1 MSAFH
6 NAFEAFLA
14 SPDDATVATARPS
27 GGLTVTNPSPEAE
40 ICTTPLRKST
50 RTRRRKKFES
60 SSSSGGSDSVSA
72 NASPLFLSCLVSAF
86 FSTHPHDSVT
96 PVFVANFVKSL
107 LMIFSLLQEGE
118 VVELPPVS
126 SSKMPTL
133 NRDSSRSRRST
144 SKNPTPPP
152 KPQVKVKVNGVKK
165 EEKPNSAL
173 GIVLPLVKATNKG
186 TKAPDLA
193 VETACRLCDKKNFKT
208 GSDALLKHYALDHF
222 KEELDAEIP
231 ADSKVL
237 TCESCKKKKLKSKF
251 DSRKELI
258 LHNAGI
264 HLRANTL
271 LLTRLQVDGV
281 QLSPGSSV
289 ASSPGSSSTPVVR
302 RSERTKQESGESS
315 GSGSSGVEVIELD
328 DTSQNGVGK
337 EGSSEADSDVV
348 EIIEEK
354 EGNGELNES
363 VEDEEVIITKK
374 HPSRS
379 RAANRDSSEAP
390 SSKADSADLKKKE
403 LWVMDKKSKMK
414 NETWFV
420 NKECS
425 KPDAGSEGE
434 DEGDDD
440 ESVVSLASSDS
451 KSSVK
456 TISMSKG
463 RLDTPKTL
471 EEFAQVLKDNLRTKD
486 GKYCKPKDDKNIEC
500 VCGKTVRIC
509 NSFYWR
515 YMVQKPKVVSGKLIS
530 RGHWYNCDY
539 VKRQGS
545 LFEMDPDVKSE
556 LKDLVRGQRN
566 PGQKRE
572 EAEDRQDSK
581 PKRIKSERVRERKE
595 AEASSDPP
603 SDEEEEA
610 RQQIIERNLHELLE
624 SRVVGEKFLQDGPCY
639 QVSPDLPFC
648 RECRIIPQK
657 ERDEMILKG
666 KFIEDTSNITCSFYS
681 FRKLQMT
688 RLGHLMV
695 QGYLDPFKD
704 PKPEDLTLWT
714 PNAENPPE
722 NCDLEKTKYILGLIG
737 DQFCH
742 MVQQERK
749 CIQVHMGANKA
760 VSWKLAVKGVRE
772 MCDVC
777 RTTIFNY
784 HWICGVCG
792 MFICLDCYQLRRG
805 GLVKDDKNLDR
816 TLDDYKWPYCT
827 TGGEHLL
834 TNLMLAAVI
843 PQNCLTDLAKKV
855 HTLRAKWNIPQYC
868 HQKEEIK
875 SLYAQ
880 DDGFLSLQSVSQ
892 LQSTFTLLQFRRK
905 KFCSLFNRGSFAINL
920 KLAVFPATNCIPPK
934 AE

>member
-1 MSAFH
+1 MAPCSVI
-6 NAFEAFLA
+6 
-14 SPDDATVATARPS
+14 DDD
-27 GGLTVTNPSPEAE
+27 L
-40 ICTTPLRKST
+40 
-50 RTRRRKKFES
+50 S
-60 SSSSGGSDSVSA
+60 SS
-72 NASPLFLSCLVSAF
+72 
-86 FSTHPHDSVT
+86 
-96 PVFVANFVKSL
+96 
-107 LMIFSLLQEGE
+107 QEEEE
-118 VVELPPVS
+118 VVEVAPVS

-133 NRDSSRSRRST
+133 NRDSSRSRRSN

-152 KPQVKVKVNGVKK
+152 KPQVKRVNGVKK
-165 EEKPNSAL
+165 EEKPPL
-173 GIVLPLVKATNKG
+173 GIALPPVKATNKVV
-186 TKAPDLA
+186 KAPDLT
-193 VETACRLCDKKNFKT
+193 VETSCRLCDKKNFKT
-208 GSDALLKHYALDHF
+208 GSDALLKHYALEHF

-231 ADSKVL
+231 LDSKVL
-237 TCESCKKKKLKSKF
+237 TCEPCKKKKLKSKF
-251 DSRKELI
+251 DTRKELI
-258 LHNAGI
+258 VHNASL
-264 HLRANTL
+264 HLRATNL
-271 LLTRLQVDGV
+271 LVSRLQVDGV

-289 ASSPGSSSTPVVR
+289 ASSPGSTTSKR
-302 RSERTKQESGESS
+302 RSGRTKQESGESS
-315 GSGSSGVEVIELD
+315 GSASSGVEVIELD
-328 DTSQNGVGK
+328 DVSSQNGLK
-337 EGSSEADSDVV
+337 EGSEADSDVV
-348 EIIEEK
+348 EILEEK
-354 EGNGELNES
+354 EGNGELDES
-363 VEDEEVIITKK
+363 VEDEEVILTKK
-374 HPSRS
+374 PPPRS
-379 RAANRDSSEAP
+379 RAAVKELAAEVLPARGESV
-390 SSKADSADLKKKE
+390 DLKKKE

-425 KPDAGSEGE
+425 KPEAGSDGEE
-434 DEGDDD
+434 DEDA

-451 KSSVK
+451 KCSVK
-456 TISMSKG
+456 TIAMGKG
-463 RLDTPKTL
+463 RLDTPKTM

-539 VKRQGS
+539 VKRKGS
-545 LFEMDPDVKSE
+545 LFEMDPDAKSE
-556 LKDLVRGQRN
+556 LKDLVRQRN
-566 PGQKRE
+566 SGQKRE
-572 EAEDRQDSK
+572 EAEDRQDSA

-595 AEASSDPP
+595 AEASASDPG

-610 RQQIIERNLHELLE
+610 RQQIIQRNLQELLE

-714 PNAENPPE
+714 PNAESIPE

-749 CIQVHMGANKA
+749 CIQVHMGTNKA

-777 RTTIFNY
+777 RTTIFNH

-805 GLVKDDKNLDR
+805 GLVIDNKSLDR

-827 TGGEHLL
+827 TGAEHLL
-834 TNLMLAAVI
+834 TNLMLTAVI

-868 HQKEEIK
+868 HQKDEIT

-880 DDGFLSLQSVSQ
+880 DDGFNSLQSVS
-892 LQSTFTLLQFRRK
+892 L
-905 KFCSLFNRGSFAINL
+905 SL
-920 KLAVFPATNCIPPK
+920 
-934 AE
+934 

>member
-1 MSAFH
+1 MI
-6 NAFEAFLA
+6 
-14 SPDDATVATARPS
+14 DDD
-27 GGLTVTNPSPEAE
+27 L
-40 ICTTPLRKST
+40 
-50 RTRRRKKFES
+50 S
-60 SSSSGGSDSVSA
+60 S
-72 NASPLFLSCLVSAF
+72 
-86 FSTHPHDSVT
+86 
-96 PVFVANFVKSL
+96 
-107 LMIFSLLQEGE
+107 LQEEEE
-118 VVELPPVS
+118 VVEVAPVS

-133 NRDSSRSRRST
+133 NRDSSRSRRSN

-152 KPQVKVKVNGVKK
+152 KPQVKRVNGVKK
-165 EEKPNSAL
+165 EEKPSL
-173 GIVLPLVKATNKG
+173 GIALPPVKATNKVV
-186 TKAPDLA
+186 KAPDLT
-193 VETACRLCDKKNFKT
+193 VETSCRLCDKKNFKT
-208 GSDALLKHYALDHF
+208 GSDALLKHYALEHF

-231 ADSKVL
+231 LDSKVL
-237 TCESCKKKKLKSKF
+237 TCEPCKKKKLKSKF
-251 DSRKELI
+251 DTRKELI
-258 LHNAGI
+258 VHNASL
-264 HLRANTL
+264 HLRATTL
-271 LLTRLQVDGV
+271 LVSRHQVDGV

-289 ASSPGSSSTPVVR
+289 ASSPGSTTSNSAKR
-302 RSERTKQESGESS
+302 RSGRTKQESGESS
-315 GSGSSGVEVIELD
+315 GSASSGVEVIELD
-328 DTSQNGVGK
+328 DVSSQNGLK
-337 EGSSEADSDVV
+337 EGSEADSDVV
-348 EIIEEK
+348 EIIEEEK
-354 EGNGELNES
+354 EGNGELDES
-363 VEDEEVIITKK
+363 VEDEEVILTKK
-374 HPSRS
+374 PPPRS
-379 RAANRDSSEAP
+379 RAAVKELAAEVLPVRGESV
-390 SSKADSADLKKKE
+390 DLKKKE

-425 KPDAGSEGE
+425 KPEAGSDGEE
-434 DEGDDD
+434 DEDA

-456 TISMSKG
+456 TIAMGKG
-463 RLDTPKTL
+463 RLDTPKTM

-539 VKRQGS
+539 VKRKGS
-545 LFEMDPDVKSE
+545 LFEMDPDAKSE
-556 LKDLVRGQRN
+556 LKDLVRQRN
-566 PGQKRE
+566 SGQKRE
-572 EAEDRQDSK
+572 EAEDRQDSA

-595 AEASSDPP
+595 AEASASDPG

-610 RQQIIERNLHELLE
+610 RQQIIQRNLQELLE

-714 PNAENPPE
+714 PNAESIPE

-749 CIQVHMGANKA
+749 CIQVHMGTNKA

-805 GLVKDDKNLDR
+805 GLVIDNKSLDR

-827 TGGEHLL
+827 TGAEHLL
-834 TNLMLAAVI
+834 TNLMLTAVI

-868 HQKEEIK
+868 HQKDEIT

-880 DDGFLSLQSVSQ
+880 DDGFNSLQSVS
-892 LQSTFTLLQFRRK
+892 LS
-905 KFCSLFNRGSFAINL
+905 
-920 KLAVFPATNCIPPK
+920 
-934 AE
+934 

>member
-1 MSAFH
+1 MIG
-6 NAFEAFLA
+6 
-14 SPDDATVATARPS
+14 DD
-27 GGLTVTNPSPEAE
+27 L
-40 ICTTPLRKST
+40 
-50 RTRRRKKFES
+50 S
-60 SSSSGGSDSVSA
+60 S
-72 NASPLFLSCLVSAF
+72 
-86 FSTHPHDSVT
+86 
-96 PVFVANFVKSL
+96 
-107 LMIFSLLQEGE
+107 LQEEEE
-118 VVELPPVS
+118 VVEVAPVS

-133 NRDSSRSRRST
+133 NRDSSRSRRSN

-152 KPQVKVKVNGVKK
+152 KPQVKRVNGVKK
-165 EEKPNSAL
+165 EEKPSL
-173 GIVLPLVKATNKG
+173 GIALPPVKATNKVV
-186 TKAPDLA
+186 KAPDLT
-193 VETACRLCDKKNFKT
+193 VETSCRLCDKKNFKT
-208 GSDALLKHYALDHF
+208 GSDALLKHYALEHF

-231 ADSKVL
+231 LDSKVL
-237 TCESCKKKKLKSKF
+237 TCEPCKKKKLKSKF
-251 DSRKELI
+251 DTRKELI
-258 LHNAGI
+258 VHNASL
-264 HLRANTL
+264 HLRATTL
-271 LLTRLQVDGV
+271 LVSRLQVDGV

-289 ASSPGSSSTPVVR
+289 ASSPGSTTSNSAKR
-302 RSERTKQESGESS
+302 RSGRTKQESGESS
-315 GSGSSGVEVIELD
+315 GSASSGVEVIELD
-328 DTSQNGVGK
+328 DVSSQNGLK
-337 EGSSEADSDVV
+337 EGSEADSDVV
-348 EIIEEK
+348 EIIEEEK
-354 EGNGELNES
+354 EGNGELDES
-363 VEDEEVIITKK
+363 VEDEEVILTKK
-374 HPSRS
+374 PPPRS
-379 RAANRDSSEAP
+379 RAAVKELAAEVLPVRGESV
-390 SSKADSADLKKKE
+390 DLKKKE

-425 KPDAGSEGE
+425 KPEAGSDGEE
-434 DEGDDD
+434 DEDA

-456 TISMSKG
+456 TIAMGKG
-463 RLDTPKTL
+463 RLDTPKTM

-539 VKRQGS
+539 VKRKGS
-545 LFEMDPDVKSE
+545 LFEMDPDAKSE
-556 LKDLVRGQRN
+556 LKDLVRQRN
-566 PGQKRE
+566 SGQKRE
-572 EAEDRQDSK
+572 EAEDRQDSA

-595 AEASSDPP
+595 AEASASDPG

-610 RQQIIERNLHELLE
+610 RQQIIQRNLQELLE

-714 PNAENPPE
+714 PNAESIPE

-749 CIQVHMGANKA
+749 CIQVHMGTNKA

-805 GLVKDDKNLDR
+805 GLVIDNKSLDR

-827 TGGEHLL
+827 TGAEHLL
-834 TNLMLAAVI
+834 TNLMLTAVI

-868 HQKEEIK
+868 HQKDEIT

-880 DDGFLSLQSVSQ
+880 DDGFNSLQSVS
-892 LQSTFTLLQFRRK
+892 LS
-905 KFCSLFNRGSFAINL
+905 
-920 KLAVFPATNCIPPK
+920 
-934 AE
+934 